1 MEIQQDQEDIS
12 DYKAYLK
19 AWKRFMQV
27 QEVERLSNKDIMTWY
42 IWWIREFN
50 CEPWPLTPPRA

>member
-27 QEVERLSNKDIMTWY
+27 QEVERLSNKDIMT
-42 IWWIREFN
+42 
-50 CEPWPLTPPRA
+50 